1 MTLSDRNLPVTGAQ
15 PAAKMQPVA
24 LDNSIFKQPGTPQNF
39 LDVLNDARVASIGK
53 AEYKDYAPPA
63 PCPAP
68 AVGYGTK
75 GEVSPTNPNAT
86 KYDADKARPSL
97 ILVGMAD
104 AIRGVVAV
112 GGMGAKKYADNAWK
126 DVPNAQA
133 RYLDAL
139 YRHLDNIAQRGHQ
152 SIDTDMQPD
161 GKGGYVDKGS
171 GLLEWFHIAWNALA
185 LSWFAVQEAKRQ
197 AREATR

>member
-1 MTLSDRNLPVTGAQ
+1 MTHSDRNLPVTGDY

-24 LDNSIFKQPGTPQNF
+24 LDNAIFKQPGTSLNF
-39 LDVLNDARVASIGK
+39 LEVLNDGRVASIGK
-53 AEYKDYAPPA
+53 PEYKDYDTTGKIIPP
-63 PCPAP
+63 PT
-68 AVGYGTK
+68 AVGYGNK
-75 GEVSPTNPNAT
+75 GEVSATNPNAT

-104 AIRGVVAV
+104 SIRGVVAV

-152 SIDTDMQPD
+152 SIDIDMQPD

-197 AREATR
+197 ATR